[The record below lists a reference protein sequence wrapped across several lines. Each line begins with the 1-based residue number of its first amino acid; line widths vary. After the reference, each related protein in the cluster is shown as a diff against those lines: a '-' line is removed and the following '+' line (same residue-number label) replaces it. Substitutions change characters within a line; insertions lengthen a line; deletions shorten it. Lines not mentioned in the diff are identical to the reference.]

1 MRKEHRYYVYIMT
14 NRSRNFYIGVTSKLQ
29 IRTLQHKDGE
39 FGGFTSKYKL
49 DRLVYFEVF
58 SDIRTEISREKQL
71 KGWSRIKKI
80 GLIVSINPTWKDLS
94 EEWGKSFLPLIR
106 KENT

>member
-14 NRSRNFYIGVTSKLQ
+14 NRSRGLYIGITSKIQ
-29 IRTLQHKDGE
+29 IRAGQHKDGE
-39 FGGFTSKYKL
+39 FGGFTSRYKM
-49 DRLVYFEVF
+49 DRLVYYEVF
-58 SDIRTEISREKQL
+58 GDVRMAISREKQL

-94 EEWGKSFLPLIR
+94 EEWGKSFLSLVR
-106 KENT
+106 RENT